1 MVTTF
6 LKIII
11 TNITMMI
18 IIIITLPRSLSAS
31 PSGGWSAVRGTRSPR
46 DKIPHSP
53 SPSQHQTVQDP
64 TQNTNTHTVPTKINT
79 KYSQHNTVQ
88 DPTQNIDTHT
98 VSTKIHT
105 QYSQHNT
112 MQDPTKNI
120 NTQILQQK
128 THKVYNT
135 HSKHTP
141 KKQHKT
147 QNITYTHSRLDLGF
161 SIYIAI
167 FLLLGN
173 PYFQVS
179 CTCLCTN

>member
-11 TNITMMI
+11 TNITMMMI
-18 IIIITLPRSLSAS
+18 IAITQPRSLSAS

-53 SPSQHQTVQDP
+53 SPSQHHTVQEP
-64 TQNTNTHTVPTKINT
+64 TKNTN
-79 KYSQHNTVQ
+79 
-88 DPTQNIDTHT
+88 THT
-98 VSTKIHT
+98 VSTKIHA
-105 QYSQHNT
+105 QYSQYNT
-112 MQDPTKNI
+112 VQDLTKNI

-128 THKVYNT
+128 THIVYNT

>member
-1 MVTTF
+1 MVSCERDSVAPGQNSSLSFSFSAPNSARSYEDHKHAHCIHKNQHTTF
-6 LKIII
+6 
-11 TNITMMI
+11 
-18 IIIITLPRSLSAS
+18 SA
-31 PSGGWSAVRGTRSPR
+31 
-46 DKIPHSP
+46 PHSAR
-53 SPSQHQTVQDP
+53 SSEEHKHTHCTVSTKINTQYSQQHTVQDP
-64 TQNTNTHTVPTKINT
+64 TKNTN
-79 KYSQHNTVQ
+79 
-88 DPTQNIDTHT
+88 THT
-98 VSTKIHT
+98 VSTKIHA
-105 QYSQHNT
+105 QYSQYNT
-112 MQDPTKNI
+112 VQDLTKNI

-128 THKVYNT
+128 THIVYNT

>member
-1 MVTTF
+1 MVSCERDSVAPGQ
-6 LKIII
+6 
-11 TNITMMI
+11 NS
-18 IIIITLPRSLSAS
+18 SLSFS
-31 PSGGWSAVRGTRSPR
+31 FSA
-46 DKIPHSP
+46 PHSAR
-53 SPSQHQTVQDP
+53 SSEEHKHTHCTVSTKINTQYSQQHTVQDP
-64 TQNTNTHTVPTKINT
+64 TKNTN
-79 KYSQHNTVQ
+79 
-88 DPTQNIDTHT
+88 THT
-98 VSTKIHT
+98 VSTKIHA
-105 QYSQHNT
+105 QYSQYNT
-112 MQDPTKNI
+112 VQDLTKNI

-128 THKVYNT
+128 THIVYNT